1 MNKAI
6 LSISAVV
13 IALVALAFVATHYDR
28 LPEQSNFVLNLE
40 EVRGLIAKDTGLPTG
55 IGSLSVAGGEFPG
68 CLVVTGCGDGPYA
81 LDVRAFQLQYAN
93 GNTIIIDPPH
103 DNTLNDANAILMK
116 WFDQAAYDRV
126 QKAMLRAQKIVFTHE
141 HFDHIGGV
149 VKSPHLAE
157 LAPKIVINKAQQ
169 ANAEQANLSYPKIL
183 RELKAI
189 DYEHYYHL
197 APGVVLI
204 KASGHTPGTQMI
216 FVRMSSGEE
225 VLFAGDTAWNK
236 VNILKE
242 KTKPL
247 LANWAAGEDGVA
259 LAHQIRTLINIHKA
273 GDLTLLL
280 AHDVDWLL
288 AYEQRGLLQT
298 DIQLSIENPV
308 VKQTPD
314 DKV

>member
-6 LSISAVV
+6 LSISVVV

-28 LPEQSNFVLNLE
+28 LPEQSNFVLNVE

-126 QKAMLRAQKIVFTHE
+126 QKAMLQAQKIVFTHE

-197 APGVVLI
+197 SPGVVLI
-204 KASGHTPGTQMI
+204 KASGHTPGAQMI

-242 KTKPL
+242 KTKSL

-298 DIQLSIENPV
+298 DIQLSIENPL
-308 VKQTPD
+308 
-314 DKV
+314 